1 MRRYRFGLVA
11 MPVAVAYVAL
21 VAGLGGFALV
31 TGEVSLLWFA
41 VVRGWGPG
49 PAASWWMVPMLVLV
63 GAVQGWVYWQVLRGR
78 RRDARPSPDRRIALL
93 RAVLYADVALSL
105 PPFSLLYSWEEPV
118 ATGALVTML
127 LVQGAMVWLFSVAVG
142 GALPAW
148 ARVLMLVLGTADV
161 LFGLG
166 LTLSQA
172 LLFEPGMIFFS
183 IALLGGVPG
192 MAWLALLLTA
202 QARDPRWSRA
212 TVAMGVLSLVTSFV
226 QPTSFASSSATPLE
240 VLTFWVLHALGVV
253 GLGWQARSAHELAG
267 PPASPFGPRRAPARI
282 PARPWWWVA
291 PAVVLPLV
299 PAAVNLAGGMP
310 FWIGPRGAVE
320 GVVAEGAVGLAAALA
335 WLGLDLLPGVGGVA
349 LVVLVA
355 VLRGTVRLV
364 RATGAALVLL
374 AAVGVVSALT
384 AAPTAP
390 RDPPSADLPLY
401 PDGLFVTGPV
411 GELAFGLS
419 PLWFSAAFLASA
431 VVLTL
436 LVVRTDSR
444 P

>member
-21 VAGLGGFALV
+21 VAGLGVFALV
-31 TGEVSLLWFA
+31 TGEVSPLWFA
-41 VVRGWGPG
+41 VVRSGVSG
-49 PAASWWMVPMLVLV
+49 PAASPGIVLLLVLV

-93 RAVLYADVALSL
+93 RAVLYAGIALSL
-105 PPFSLLYSWEEPV
+105 PPFSLLYSWDEPV
-118 ATGALVTML
+118 GTGALVTLL

-148 ARVLMLVLGTADV
+148 ARILMLVLGTADV
-161 LFGLG
+161 VAGLG

-172 LLFEPGMIFFS
+172 LLFKPGMIFFD

-192 MAWLALLLTA
+192 VAWLALLLTA
-202 QARDPRWSRA
+202 QAQDPRWSRA

-226 QPTSFASSSATPLE
+226 RPTSFASSDATPLE
-240 VLTFWVLHALGVV
+240 VLSFWLLLALGIV

-267 PPASPFGPRRAPARI
+267 PPASPFGPRRPPARI
-282 PARPWWWVA
+282 PARPWWPVA
-291 PAVVLPLV
+291 SAVVLPLV
-299 PAAVNLAGGMP
+299 PAAVNLASGMP

-320 GVVAEGAVGLAAALA
+320 QVVAGGAVSVPAALA
-335 WLGLDLLPGVGGVA
+335 WLGLDLLAGVGGVA

-364 RATGAALVLL
+364 RATVAALVVL

-384 AAPTAP
+384 AAPP
-390 RDPPSADLPLY
+390 GPSSGDLGLY
-401 PDGLFVTGPV
+401 PDGLFATGPAD
-411 GELAFGLS
+411 EPSFGLS